1 MRKYGIRYSR
11 KWQQIKLLGEFL
23 MILILLPYVI
33 TVFVHG
39 ADREKR
45 PQTGRYIRAERGEG
59 DEKVIIEVPLEEY
72 FLGILALE
80 APQDSEPEMLK
91 AQAVVTRTKIRKQM
105 SGGKETVFTERYLNA
120 EELRKRWSGDEY
132 EKQHQR
138 LVEAMR
144 ETENQVL
151 YYDGDY
157 AWTPFHKSS
166 NGMTRNAQEVLGTEA
181 YPYITAK
188 ECPLDKEA
196 EEAIRIVSYTY
207 QEVQA
212 RCQPFLVAV
221 TEEESKKTYGFADF
235 EIVSLDTAGYVK
247 EFRIGETICSGDE
260 FRDAMSL
267 ASSAFSIQDRNGHLQ
282 ITTTG
287 VGHGMGMSQWTA
299 QAMAKEGKS
308 YAEILQFFFE
318 GTELKNVEEY

>member
-1 MRKYGIRYSR
+1 MRKYRIRYSR
-11 KWQQIKLLGEFL
+11 RWQQIKLLGAFL
-23 MILILLPYVI
+23 MILLLLPYVI

-39 ADREKR
+39 ADRER
-45 PQTGRYIRAERGEG
+45 RAQADTYIKVERGEG
-59 DEKVIIEVPLEEY
+59 DEKVIMEVPLEEY

-91 AQAVVTRTKIRKQM
+91 AQTVITRTKIRRQM
-105 SGGKETVFTERYLNA
+105 SREEETVFTERYLSA

-138 LVEAMR
+138 LAEAMR
-144 ETENQVL
+144 ETEDQVL

-181 YPYITAK
+181 YPYITAR

-196 EEAIRIVSYTY
+196 EEAIKVVSYTY

-221 TEEESKKTYGFADF
+221 TEEEAKKTYGAADF

-247 EFRIGETICSGDE
+247 ELRIGKTICSGDE

-267 ASSAFSIQDRNGHLQ
+267 ASGAFSIQDRDGRLQ
-282 ITTTG
+282 ITTMG

-299 QAMAKEGKS
+299 QAMAREGKN
-308 YAEILQFFFE
+308 YTEILQFFFE
-318 GTELKNVEEY
+318 GTELKNVKEY